1 MNRSRRLFAFVAL
14 ATAIAACSQGVGNLR
29 DIPPAPPLAQKIL
42 EPEPSQSETA
52 LTSVPSATSAA
63 APPRQADCGILWGS
77 LPENHLVSTYTTATI
92 EDLRASTHDRFDRL
106 VVDLGP
112 SGSGLPG
119 PQGNGYQVR
128 YAPKARAGE
137 SGDRLPL
144 EDGAVL
150 AILVNAAAHDDE
162 YQPTYDPGDPLHA
175 VDVAGFSTFRQ
186 VAFLGT
192 FESQTEIVLG
202 VRARLPFRAFVLSGP
217 DARSRLVIDVA
228 HRW

>member
-1 MNRSRRLFAFVAL
+1 MRRL
-14 ATAIAACSQGVGNLR
+14 ATL
-29 DIPPAPPLAQKIL
+29 
-42 EPEPSQSETA
+42 TA
-52 LTSVPSATSAA
+52 LLGLLASVQVGWNGGVAA
-63 APPRQADCGILWGS
+63 ESPQQPDCGIRWGS
-77 LPENHLVSTYTTATI
+77 LPEKHLVSTYTTATI
-92 EDLRASTHDRFDRL
+92 EDLRASTHDCFDRL

-112 SGSGLPG
+112 IRSGLPG

-128 YAPKARAGE
+128 YAPEVRAGG

-144 EDGAVL
+144 RGGAVL
-150 AILVNAAAHDDE
+150 AVLVNAAAHDDD
-162 YQPTYDPGDPLHA
+162 YQPTYDPRDPFHA

-202 VRARLPFRAFVLSGP
+202 VRARLPYRTFVLSGP